1 MVLKRREKAAGS
13 ALANPKDVKTK
24 GEERDDCCYVAAEC
38 FNRLHFL
45 LLHQLP
51 DGIKNKAEAQV
62 QEKQC
67 RCLSCSALKQ
77 HGQARLTEMC
87 AKFQ

>member
-1 MVLKRREKAAGS
+1 MLKRREEAAGS

-38 FNRLHFL
+38 FERLNFL

-51 DGIKNKAEAQV
+51 DGNGEDEAEAQV

-77 HGQARLTEMC
+77 HDQARLTEMC

>member
-1 MVLKRREKAAGS
+1 MLKRREEAAGS

-38 FNRLHFL
+38 FECLNFL

-51 DGIKNKAEAQV
+51 DGNGEDEAEAQV

-67 RCLSCSALKQ
+67 RCLSCSGLKQ
-77 HGQARLTEMC
+77 HEQAHLTEMC

>member
-1 MVLKRREKAAGS
+1 M
-13 ALANPKDVKTK
+13 LANPKDVKTK

-38 FNRLHFL
+38 FKRLHFL

-51 DGIKNKAEAQV
+51 DGIRDEAEAQV

-87 AKFQ
+87 VKFQ